1 MFDGSLPEVGD
12 LAALDDAALVDAAG
26 GWARTENA
34 ACARKLA
41 VMAEL
46 FARRTGLAAG
56 ERELW
61 WVDPEAAVGAE
72 LGATQNVSAWMAL
85 AQAHRGVVLGDRL
98 PKIAAL
104 FEAGLISEM
113 LVRAIEYRTALVTDP
128 EAIAR
133 VDALLAEQVSAWG

>member
-1 MFDGSLPEVGD
+1 MFDGSLPEMGG
-12 LAALDDAALVDAAG
+12 LAALEDAAWVDAAG
-26 GWARTENA
+26 GWAQTENA

-56 ERELW
+56 ERQDW
-61 WVDPEAAVGAE
+61 GVDPQAAVGAE
-72 LGATQNVSAWMAL
+72 LGATQNISTWMAL

-98 PKIAAL
+98 PKSAAL
-104 FEAGLISEM
+104 FEGGLISEV

-133 VDALLAEQVSAWG
+133 VDALLA